1 MRAKTERNSPVVLKF
16 NRLLAK
22 EIGLNEA
29 ILVSQL
35 EYWTGKI
42 PDDDPF
48 KVDDL
53 GWKWTYNSYREW
65 QEQFPFWSERTI
77 RRTMDS
83 LMDKSLVISQSRGRK
98 HSKTGVKWSNEYCLC
113 TRELQRYLNK
123 ISEARYGQSDRVST
137 NSILEEEVS
146 VFDTPAKSV
155 PSPDSRQGQFDHVK
169 PFGTT
174 NVTVP
179 ISDDEPNSSPEIR
192 PVQNDLLSTKSKI
205 DNYATLGQVDQVK
218 AFEGG
223 QIDPLLPEDTK
234 NTKSHSNISTRELAK
249 TRETREQPHG
259 EREQVCPPTTRRDD
273 QIIPMSSNSTRIE
286 AIDVTADLYR
296 KLEVENEKALAP
308 YAHLIK
314 EEFKYGGPVF

>member
-1 MRAKTERNSPVVLKF
+1 MKTMTERNSPVVLKF

-29 ILVSQL
+29 ILISQL
-35 EYWTGKI
+35 EYWTSKI

-83 LMDKSLVISQSRGRK
+83 LMDKYLVISQPRGRK
-98 HSKTGVKWSNEYCLC
+98 RSKSGVKWSNEYCLS

-137 NSILEEEVS
+137 NSILEEEVN

-179 ISDDEPNSSPEIR
+179 ISDDKPNSSPEIR

-234 NTKSHSNISTRELAK
+234 NTKSHSKISTQELKK
-249 TRETREQPHG
+249 TSETQEQPHG
-259 EREQVCPPTTRRDD
+259 EREHAFPPATRQDN
-273 QIIPMSSNSTRIE
+273 QTSHVSSNVTSIE

-296 KLEVENEKALAP
+296 KLDTENEKALEP
-308 YAHLIK
+308 YSHLIK